1 MKKFLVMLMVGVFVS
16 AVAFGGIFDS
26 LFKSKKATT
35 DNGKIVIKIA
45 SGAVGNE
52 LALMKKAAKMYTDE
66 HPNVEIKVWDTPNS
80 TTDRLGLYLQF
91 MEAKSPKIDIYQI
104 DVIWP
109 GDLAAHLVDL
119 NQYGAKA
126 VAGDH
131 FPAIIKNNTVDG
143 RLVAIPF
150 FTDAGMLYYR
160 TDLLTKYGL
169 TPPKT
174 WKELAVDAKK
184 IQDGERAAGNQDFQ
198 GFVWQGDAYEG
209 LACDALEWIKSNGG
223 GTIVSPDK
231 KVTIN
236 NPEAIAALNRAKS
249 WIGTISPKGVTGMQ
263 EETSRAVWQSG
274 NAAFMRNWPYAYSL
288 GNSKDS
294 VIKGKFGVSALPAGD
309 SGMGA
314 ATLGGWQL
322 AVSKY
327 SLHKKVAADV
337 ALFLASKKIQK
348 MRAIEGSYNPTIKSL
363 YHDKDVLAAAPFFG
377 SLYNVF
383 TSAVARPST
392 ATAPNYAKVSQKFY
406 TAVYDVLTG
415 KQDAKT
421 AMEYLSQDLQDI
433 TGYPAGAPEK

>member
-26 LFKSKKATT
+26 LFKKKAAKS
-35 DNGKIVIKIA
+35 DNGKVVIKIA

-52 LALMKKAAKMYTDE
+52 LELMKKAAKWYTDE
-66 HPNVEIKVWDTPNS
+66 HPNVEIKVWDTPDS

-91 MEAKSPKIDIYQI
+91 MEAKSPEIDIYQI

-109 GDLAAHLVDL
+109 GDMAEHLVDL
-119 NQYGAKA
+119 YQYGAKA
-126 VAGDH
+126 VVGDH
-131 FPAIIKNNTVDG
+131 FPAIVKNNTVDG
-143 RLVAIPF
+143 KLVAMPF

-160 TDLLTKYGL
+160 KDLLAKYGL

-174 WKELAVDAKK
+174 WDDLEIAAKK
-184 IQDGERAAGNQDFQ
+184 IQAGERAAGNQDFQ

-209 LACDALEWIKSNGG
+209 LTCDALEWIKSNGG
-223 GTIVSPDK
+223 GSIVSPDK
-231 KVTIN
+231 KITIN
-236 NPEAIAALNRAKS
+236 NPNAIEAINRAKN
-249 WIGTISPKGVTGMQ
+249 WVGTISPKGVTGMA
-263 EETSRAVWQSG
+263 EESARAVWQSG

-294 VIKGKFGVSALPAGD
+294 VIKGKFDVSALPAGK

-327 SLHKKVAADV
+327 SEHKAIAADV
-337 ALFLASKKIQK
+337 TLFLTSKRVQK

-363 YHDKDVLAAAPFFG
+363 YKDKDVLAAAPFFG

-392 ATAPNYAKVSQKFY
+392 ATAPNYAKTSQKFY

-421 AMEYLSQDLQDI
+421 AMEYLEADLEDI
-433 TGYPAGAPEK
+433 TGYPAGSPQK